1 MAKETTA
8 VNDPAVTTKIDP
20 LVPMTV
26 RELVSVIVT
35 GLVAGLLV
43 TGLAYVLDHFVF
55 SAVLCRVQA
64 PANCND
70 APGYAMT
77 VAIIIASI
85 AALAVL
91 VRQRVYR
98 PLLVVLAAAIS
109 LWGIQR
115 LTDSLPL
122 YGEILVIGVFFGL
135 AYGLFS
141 WVSRIRS
148 FIFAV
153 IVAVVLV
160 VAIRLA
166 LAG

>member
-1 MAKETTA
+1 MKRETAT
-8 VNDPAVTTKIDP
+8 VNNPAVTTKIDP

-26 RELVSVIVT
+26 RELISIIIT

-43 TGLAYVLDHFVF
+43 TGLAYVLNHFVF
-55 SAVLCRVQA
+55 GAVLCRAQA

-85 AALAVL
+85 AALAAL
-91 VRQRVYR
+91 ARLRVYR

-115 LTDSLPL
+115 LTASLPW
-122 YGEILVIGVFFGL
+122 YGELLTIAVFFGL

-148 FIFAV
+148 FIFA
-153 IVAVVLV
+153 IVVSVMLI

-166 LAG
+166 LVG